1 MDSYIKSDLKW
12 SINFIKIRQ
21 GGGSQDARI
30 ISDSLIPILYIYI
43 FHNQIHVSLIY
54 FTSLNEKAFKCILS
68 SIDSTNIDF
77 NHAWKIHSSIKLTFY
92 FILEKC

>member
-1 MDSYIKSDLKW
+1 MDSYVKSDLKW

-21 GGGSQDARI
+21 EGGGAQFNISDARI
-30 ISDSLIPILYIYI
+30 ISASLITILYIYL

-68 SIDSTNIDF
+68 SRLNQ
-77 NHAWKIHSSIKLTFY
+77 Y
-92 FILEKC
+92 